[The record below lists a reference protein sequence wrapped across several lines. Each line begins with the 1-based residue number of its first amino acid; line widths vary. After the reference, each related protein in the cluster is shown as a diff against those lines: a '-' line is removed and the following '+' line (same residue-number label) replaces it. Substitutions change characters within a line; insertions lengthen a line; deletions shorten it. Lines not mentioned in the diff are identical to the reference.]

1 MSRLERWSPLASV
14 LAVVLWIVGLAL
26 QKAPDTSTKKSD
38 AEILAVYQHNANRIL
53 LASWLFMLGCICFL
67 WFAGIVRARLADAEG
82 VRPTFASL
90 AFGGAVASA
99 VFGIGTMAGPVGVA
113 INKDDIS
120 ASAASA
126 LTHLGDVFFVGT
138 EFALI
143 VLFAAV
149 AAVAF
154 QTRLFPRWWAALL
167 VLVAVVLVIGPI
179 GWAAVIFATPIWTLV
194 TAWMLMRS
202 NSRRVE
208 IASAAA

>member
-1 MSRLERWSPLASV
+1 MSRLERWSPLAGV

-82 VRPTFASL
+82 VRSTFASL